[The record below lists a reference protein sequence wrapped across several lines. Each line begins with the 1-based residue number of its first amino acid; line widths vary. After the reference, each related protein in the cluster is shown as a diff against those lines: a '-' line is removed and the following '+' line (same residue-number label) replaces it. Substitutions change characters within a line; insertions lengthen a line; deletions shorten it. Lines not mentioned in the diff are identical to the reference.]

1 MPVLSMDYLLP
12 TLIVLFWTI
21 SIAHGHKQK
30 SCSSEKRCKC
40 IQLADETWKAVCSG
54 LALYQFPTFQEDVS
68 EINLNNNSIRHWNA
82 TRQFPFYLR
91 ELSMQKNTLFFY
103 GISDL
108 SFIKDLVNLRVLDV
122 SDNVDYE
129 RDMGYPAKDFRLLK
143 DLTALYIDGLRLGN
157 FNANEWNLTSLTNLT
172 IVDHCFFV
180 RLDEGFFSGLQNL
193 EYLLINGCPLLK
205 TIDEGVFSWLPFLHT
220 LDLSF
225 NEHLKFAPFKNVS
238 LDLQSTKIQIL
249 KAKKVHCTFGIGNL
263 LRRDHIIN
271 FQNTSITELDLS
283 SNRIE
288 MMEKDVPKYLPSN
301 LTILNVSDNQFTWGL
316 YMLSYTFLRNLRIAD
331 VSLQYSYS
339 FKNINEMGC
348 ENSLDCGDTTSESL
362 LFSEDA
368 SNHHQASLSRKI
380 NISVYVPCK
389 LEKIFFHSS
398 KFYFNI
404 GEVHVRHN
412 HIKEYHVKNNF
423 FYSLIGPMYGMEYAE
438 YVDFSRNFVKNIS
451 KSFFD
456 TFPNLTY
463 LDLSKNLLGNCLN
476 ENVQYDHFKSL
487 QKLVEIRLSSNEIST
502 LPSKLLSNAVS
513 LEILD
518 LSYNLISNF
527 TFTLSVKSPLK
538 ILDLSNNRLREM
550 SRENINSLEDKH
562 RRFNLTLDLSGNLLD
577 CTCDTIPFIHWIRDS
592 EINFQNKNS
601 YQCKM
606 SHNRKRTF
614 SELTSILNE
623 LGNEC
628 SSNAASMTIGITMT
642 VMAVII
648 VGLTT
653 LLYRFRWT
661 IRYFFYLTKWEFQ
674 EIISPKEQKRQKDF
688 EYSAFVTYS
697 ENDSNFAEIEMVH
710 HLEEEG
716 TLKICLPN
724 RDFSPNVRTYGSIT
738 RAIHNS
744 KKIICIVTEAFLDD
758 RWCMYQLQ
766 MAEEDRVHRE
776 DSDCIVFIFFSPPS
790 EEDMRGV
797 DRSLFLVSLIEQRS
811 YALFPKI
818 EAERALFWQKLVD
831 VLK

>member
-1 MPVLSMDYLLP
+1 MDHLLLTVTVLC
-12 TLIVLFWTI
+12 WTT
-21 SIAHGHKQK
+21 SIAPGHTQK
-30 SCSSEKRCKC
+30 NCSSEKRCKC
-40 IQLADETWKAVCSG
+40 IKLADQTWKAICSD

-82 TRQFPFYLR
+82 TRQFPLHLR

-108 SFIKDLVNLRVLDV
+108 SFIKDLINLRVLDV

-143 DLTALYIDGLRLGN
+143 NLTALYIDGLRLGN
-157 FNANEWNLTSLTNLT
+157 FSANEWNLTSLTNLT
-172 IVDHCFFV
+172 MVDHCFFD
-180 RLDEGFFSGLQNL
+180 RLGKGFFSGLPNL
-193 EYLLINGCPLLK
+193 EYLVINACPLLK
-205 TIDEGVFSWLPFLHT
+205 TIDEGVFNILHNLHT
-220 LDLSF
+220 LDLSS

-238 LDLQSTKIQIL
+238 LDLQSTKIQIM

-263 LRRDHIIN
+263 LRKDHFRN
-271 FQNTSITELDLS
+271 FQNTTITEMDLS

-316 YMLSYTFLRNLRIAD
+316 YMLAYPFLSNLRIAD
-331 VSLQYSYS
+331 ASLQYSYS

-348 ENSLDCGDTTSESL
+348 ENSLDCDDATSESL
-362 LFSEDA
+362 TFPGDA
-368 SNHHQASLSRKI
+368 SDHHHAILSRKI

-404 GEVHVRHN
+404 GEVHVSNN
-412 HIKEYHVKNNF
+412 HIKEYHVQNNF
-423 FYSLIGPMYGMEYAE
+423 FYSLMGPMYGMEYAE
-438 YVDFSRNFVKNIS
+438 YLDFSRNFVKNIS
-451 KSFFD
+451 EHFFD

-476 ENVQYDHFKSL
+476 AMVQYDHFKTL

-502 LPSKLLSNAVS
+502 LPSKLLSNAFS
-513 LEILD
+513 LNTLD
-518 LSYNLISNF
+518 LSHNLISNF
-527 TFTLSVKSPLK
+527 TFTLSDKSPLK
-538 ILDLSNNRLREM
+538 ILDLSNNRLRDV
-550 SRENINSLEDKH
+550 SRETINRLEDKH
-562 RRFNLTLDLSGNLLD
+562 RQFNLTLDLSGNLLD
-577 CTCDTIPFIHWIRDS
+577 CSCDTIPFIHWIRDS
-592 EINFQNKNS
+592 NINFQNKNS

-642 VMAVII
+642 VVAVLI
-648 VGLTT
+648 VGITT

-661 IRYFFYLTKWEFQ
+661 IRYFFYLTKWEIQ
-674 EIISPKEQKRQKDF
+674 EIVGPKKQKRQKDF

-716 TLKICLPN
+716 ALKICLPN

-744 KKIICIVTEAFLDD
+744 KKIICIVTEAFLED

-790 EEDMRGV
+790 EEDLRGV